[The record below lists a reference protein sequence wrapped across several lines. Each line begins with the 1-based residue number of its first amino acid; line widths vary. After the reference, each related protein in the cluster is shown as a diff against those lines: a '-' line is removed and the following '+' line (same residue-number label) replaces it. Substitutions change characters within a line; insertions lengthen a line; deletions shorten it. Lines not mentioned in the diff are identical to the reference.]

1 MEDCTD
7 NLSVANGFIEISGLM
22 PGRYKLRCVT
32 TLLVTA
38 VDIFIIRGVQE
49 TLKDQ
54 FWTSLRL
61 GQRWIVESV
70 GESVVKPLTI
80 SDVKIDDQNVSVQL
94 QNWSNKTYALIS
106 GNSTLTHRT
115 PHENYMSKKE
125 SSQPLVYPVG
135 QGNINSLFVSG
146 RKLSEEYQ
154 YILERARFGKWTS
167 TTLQNPSLLLKR
179 QEQSETTVTSKKLK
193 GATAFDSTPKSIHV
207 DSFRRSARAQLRCLS
222 SQGHF
227 DWIPP
232 YGK

>member
-1 MEDCTD
+1 
-7 NLSVANGFIEISGLM
+7 M

-32 TLLVTA
+32 TLLVIA
-38 VDIFIIRGVQE
+38 VDIFIIRGAQE

-61 GQRWIVESV
+61 GQRWIVESA
-70 GESVVKPLTI
+70 GESVFKPLTI
-80 SDVKIDDQNVSVQL
+80 SDVRIDDQNVSVQL
-94 QNWSNKTYALIS
+94 QNWSRKTYALIC

-193 GATAFDSTPKSIHV
+193 GATAFDSTPKSIYA
-207 DSFRRSARAQLRCLS
+207 DSFRRSARVQLRCLS

-227 DWIPP
+227 DLFPAN
-232 YGK
+232 GK